1 MRPVPRSTNNM
12 PEPLSLD
19 AVRERATSLG
29 MLPGFAIGTPVDD
42 MGVYTLTNAWPSRA
56 QDERLVYLDQYSGE
70 VLDETGWSASYGA
83 LAQVTSWGVD
93 AHMGRQLGVAN
104 AMLMGLVCLGVIV
117 SCVSAPVMYLKRRR
131 KGSLTLPRRP
141 HDYRLPWITRII
153 AAPICIV
160 YPLLGMTVVV
170 VWAIDRLFIRHLRS
184 ADMQLT
190 SGSDIMN

>member
-1 MRPVPRSTNNM
+1 
-12 PEPLSLD
+12 
-19 AVRERATSLG
+19 
-29 MLPGFAIGTPVDD
+29 MLF
-42 MGVYTLTNAWPSRA
+42 RF
-56 QDERLVYLDQYSGE
+56 
-70 VLDETGWSASYGA
+70 
-83 LAQVTSWGVD
+83 
-93 AHMGRQLGVAN
+93 
-104 AMLMGLVCLGVIV
+104 MGLVCLGVIV

-131 KGSLTLPRRP
+131 TGSLTLSRRP
-141 HDYRLPWITRII
+141 HDYRLPWTTRII